1 MTSKFTIT
9 SNSFEDGAVIKNI
22 YACPENRQPH
32 FTWKGYPDN
41 TKCFAIIMDDTD
53 AISVVGHIFVHW
65 NLFNIPATTTSIK
78 EGQKSVEGSTISMN
92 HFKRKDYSGPCPP
105 KGTTHTYATN
115 IYALKQRLDNIDTNT
130 PYTRMKFESLFK
142 SDILNVAGIIGIY
155 SSP

>member
-9 SNSFEDGAVIKNI
+9 SNSFKDDAVIKNI

-32 FTWKGYPDN
+32 FSWKGYPDN
-41 TKCFAIIMDDTD
+41 TKYFAIIMDDAD
-53 AISVVGHIFVHW
+53 AIAVVGHIFVHW
-65 NLFNIPATTTSIK
+65 NLFNIPATTTTIN
-78 EGQKSVEGSTISMN
+78 EGQKIIEGSTIGMN

-105 KGTTHTYATN
+105 KGPPHTYNTS
-115 IYALKQRLDNIDTNT
+115 IYALNRSLENIDTEM
-130 PYTRMKFESLFK
+130 PWTRMKFESLFK

>member
-9 SNSFEDGAVIKNI
+9 SNSFKDGEVIKNI

-32 FTWKGYPDN
+32 FSWKGYPDN

-53 AISVVGHIFVHW
+53 AIPVVGHIFVHW
-65 NLFNIPATTTSIK
+65 NVFNIPSTITSIN
-78 EGQKSVEGSTISMN
+78 EGQKIIESSAIGMN
-92 HFKRKDYSGPCPP
+92 HFKRKDYAGPCPP

-142 SDILNVAGIIGIY
+142 LDILNVAGIIGIY

>member
-9 SNSFEDGAVIKNI
+9 SNSFKDGEVIKNI

-32 FTWKGYPDN
+32 FAWKGHPDN
-41 TKCFAIIMDDTD
+41 TKCFVIIMDDAD
-53 AISVVGHIFVHW
+53 AIVVVGHIFVHW
-65 NLFNIPATTTSIK
+65 NVFNIPSTITSIN
-78 EGQKSVEGSTISMN
+78 EGQKIIEGSSIGVN

-105 KGTTHTYATN
+105 KGTPHTYNTS
-115 IYALKQRLDNIDTNT
+115 IYALNRSLENIDTET
-130 PYTRMKFESLFK
+130 PWSRMKFENLFK